1 MSSVAL
7 VVLCFL
13 LGAAGRA
20 WLALPDQTP
29 KVLNT
34 WVIWVSLPAL
44 VLRVVHQVPLDG
56 RLVLGASALW
66 LVFGVAAVAGVIAVR
81 RGADRPVVGALVLCA
96 GLGNTSFVGLPLLEV
111 LGGPAARGSAA
122 VVDQLG
128 SFFAFALGAVPFA
141 AWLTGQSTSVG
152 AVLGRVARFPPFW
165 ALVVAV
171 ALHPVPFPAVV
182 DGVLGRLADMLTP
195 LALASVGFQLDLSAF
210 VGNGAKLGLGLTYKL
225 LVAPALAWG
234 YLALTAPGLG
244 PIEQIAVCQAG
255 MAPMATAGVLALEF
269 GLAPRVASALIAL
282 GVPLS
287 FLTVWGWWQVAASWS

>member
-1 MSSVAL
+1 MGNVAL
-7 VVLCFL
+7 VLLCFA

-20 WLALPDQTP
+20 FLKLPAETP

-66 LVFGVAAVAGVIAVR
+66 LVFGVAALAGVLARR
-81 RGADRPVVGALVLCA
+81 RGVDRETVGALVLCA

-111 LGGPAARGSAA
+111 LGGLPAKGIAA

-165 ALVVAV
+165 ALLAAV
-171 ALHPVPFPAVV
+171 ALHPLTFPAAV

-195 LALASVGFQLDLSAF
+195 LALASVGFQLDPTAF
-210 VGNGAKLGLGLTYKL
+210 RGNGPQLTAGLVYKLGL
-225 LVAPALAWG
+225 APLLAWG
-234 YLALTAPGLG
+234 YLALLTPARGAV
-244 PIEQIAVCQAG
+244 EQIAICQAG

-269 GLAPRVASALIAL
+269 GLAPRLASALIAL

-287 FLTVWGWWQVAASWS
+287 FGTVWLWWRLAAPVG